1 MCMYIDTKFFG
12 GVFVRVFLTTGFC
25 MLRFWPI
32 WKVYRQS
39 KLEGVKRA
47 KNWGSPSPILV
58 VSLLCAVLIF

>member
-1 MCMYIDTKFFG
+1 
-12 GVFVRVFLTTGFC
+12 